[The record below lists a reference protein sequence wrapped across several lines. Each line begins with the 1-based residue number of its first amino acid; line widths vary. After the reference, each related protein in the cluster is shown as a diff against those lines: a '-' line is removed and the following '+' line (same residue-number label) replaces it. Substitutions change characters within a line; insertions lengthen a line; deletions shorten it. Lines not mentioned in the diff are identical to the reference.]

1 MKKNLPPT
9 QDWPSYIRPSH
20 SNTYSQKLPTIFRN
34 LSLRNLAA
42 FFKHLILYKT
52 NNPKQSCNP
61 HPLLYST
68 LAFSSLPL
76 ESEQSVSTWI
86 DKGRDEKAR
95 VEGGGCNFV
104 LDNCYACCVLFF
116 CLSLP
121 QKIFLSFPYPHKE
134 KKGRTQ

>member
-1 MKKNLPPT
+1 LQHFLNISSCTKQTTQNKVATPT
-9 QDWPSYIRPSH
+9 
-20 SNTYSQKLPTIFRN
+20 
-34 LSLRNLAA
+34 
-42 FFKHLILYKT
+42 
-52 NNPKQSCNP
+52 
-61 HPLLYST
+61 LYST

-121 QKIFLSFPYPHKE
+121 HKVFLSFPYPHKE